1 MFGDN
6 LSSESDLIRK
16 KLFENFGVSKM
27 KKLIASLNLAAL
39 LFLSATCK
47 KKESDDNTSLVAALV
62 ALANGN
68 CLNVPQKVVVKDGN
82 AATTTTFNCVVTGK
96 IYTCVPTTG
105 NTVIRTYSTAA
116 AAKLGV
122 VDPPPFSNQHVQ
134 RGLVSRVEGATTNTF
149 TYNSSNQLTAVASPT
164 VTYSNYDTYGFPKSN
179 SAGQTITNTFAAGA
193 TKPTSSTD
201 GAGMTYTYD
210 SNGWA
215 TKVDFGFGQPTTA
228 ENTGSLAIC
237 D

>member
-1 MFGDN
+1 
-6 LSSESDLIRK
+6 
-16 KLFENFGVSKM
+16 M
-27 KKLIASLNLAAL
+27 KKSIVSLCLAVVFL
-39 LFLSATCK
+39 LSVDCK
-47 KKESDDNTSLVAALV
+47 KNESDDNTSLVAALV

-68 CLNVPQKVVVKDGN
+68 CFNVPQKVAVKDGN
-82 AATTTTFNCVVTGK
+82 SSAVTTYTCTVVGK
-96 IYTCVPTTG
+96 VYTCVPGTG
-105 NTVIRTYSTAA
+105 NTVVRTYSSAA

-134 RGLVSRVEGATTNTF
+134 RGLTGRVEGSTTNAF

-164 VTYSNYDTYGFPKSN
+164 VTYSNYDTYGFPKTN
-179 SAGQTITNTFAAGA
+179 SAGQTITNTYASGA
-193 TKPTSSTD
+193 TKPTTSSD
-201 GAGMTYTYD
+201 GAMTYTYD

-215 TKVDFGFGQPTTA
+215 TKIDFGFGQPTTA